1 MSDTTQSDVV
11 VDSSPQVE
19 VVESPVVAK
28 VETKEPENAPV
39 ATETHDEEPDETSL
53 PNGVKKRIDK
63 LTRQKYETVAE
74 NNRLRAELEWL
85 KSQSEPRLEKPDIS
99 KYEDFESYAEALA
112 GYKYQQKTQETQKQ
126 QAQLSTAQQ
135 MQQEWSAKVDAI
147 KKTAPDFDAVFASV
161 AEVEFAPQALEAIAQ
176 HPKGAEIAYTLG
188 KEISE
193 AYRIAALPPYQ
204 QLMAIGALAERSNV
218 PKPKT
223 VSTAPP
229 PVKPVV
235 SNSPSQKSVSD
246 MTDKE
251 YAEFRAQQIKQRRR

>member
-1 MSDTTQSDVV
+1 M
-11 VDSSPQVE
+11 
-19 VVESPVVAK
+19 
-28 VETKEPENAPV
+28 
-39 ATETHDEEPDETSL
+39 
-53 PNGVKKRIDK
+53 
-63 LTRQKYETVAE
+63 
-74 NNRLRAELEWL
+74 RAELEWL

-112 GYKYQQKTQETQKQ
+112 DYKYQQKTQETQKQ

-147 KKTAPDFDAVFASV
+147 KKTAPDFDHVFASV
-161 AEVEFAPQALEAIAQ
+161 AEVEFAPQALETIAQ
-176 HPKGAEIAYTLG
+176 HPKGAEIAYALG
-188 KEISE
+188 KDPSE

-204 QLMAIGALAERSNV
+204 QLMEIGVLAGRTNV

-235 SNSPSQKSVSD
+235 SNSPSQNRL
-246 MTDKE
+246 
-251 YAEFRAQQIKQRRR
+251 AI